1 MRTRIKICGITRTED
16 AHAAASAGVD
26 ALGFMFFKESKRYIS
41 PESAGPIVRSLPPL
55 VEPVAVFVNES
66 AEEIRR
72 ICAECNIR
80 TIQLHGEESPEFCR
94 SLSTLRIIKA
104 FRIRERLDLAGLP
117 EFRTSAWLLDSFSAA
132 QRGGTGEKFDWELAS
147 SAMVHH
153 VPVFL
158 AGGLNAANISAA
170 IRQVR
175 PYAVDLSS
183 GVEVSPGIK
192 DHAKIRELVRAA
204 READASI

>member
-1 MRTRIKICGITRTED
+1 MRTRIKICGITRMED

-41 PESAGPIVRSLPPL
+41 PQSAAPIVRSLPPL

-72 ICAECNIR
+72 ICAECHIR
-80 TIQLHGEESPEFCR
+80 TIQLHGEESPEFCQ
-94 SLSTLRIIKA
+94 SLSTFRVIKA
-104 FRIRERLDLAGLP
+104 FRIRERHDLAGLP
-117 EFRTSAWLLDSFSAA
+117 EFRTAAWLLDSFSAA

-147 SAMVHH
+147 SAMVHQ

-158 AGGLNAANISAA
+158 AGGLNAGNISAA

-192 DHAKIRELVRAA
+192 DHAKIRELATAA
-204 READASI
+204 READGSI